1 MTSAYT
7 TNSNGSCVYVT
18 AGDSN
23 TVWNFP
29 LALPEG
35 SKVEWLRMYY
45 RDADSSHNTTGWFT
59 KYDLYGGL
67 VREWAVNSTGSAGDN
82 YSDVLIT
89 PTETIDYSNFS
100 YVLNWRPNA
109 VTSTLQLC
117 GFRLFYTAPTG
128 GVYLPVVIRPL
139 KHCANQRERDTSAS
153 VTRCVSR
160 APTTF

>member
-1 MTSAYT
+1 M
-7 TNSNGSCVYVT
+7 T

-45 RDADSSHNTTGWFT
+45 RDADGSHNTTGWFT

-100 YVLNWRPNA
+100 YVLNWRPQA
-109 VTSTLQLC
+109 VTSTLHTVWLPLVLHRAH
-117 GFRLFYTAPTG
+117 GRR
-128 GVYLPVVIRPL
+128 YLPVVIR
-139 KHCANQRERDTSAS
+139 H
-153 VTRCVSR
+153 
-160 APTTF
+160 